1 MLFSEILRN
10 SLNYEIRVALN
21 GGIWWRRSQLYRHES
36 PLLCT
41 GLISPLDVFDPVHS
55 LPHQVASEERFSN
68 EKAEPTSWD
77 LESCVLMRNVAAIAS
92 LQCTNAQ
99 PFLVGREPFPEKLME
114 ME

>member
-21 GGIWWRRSQLYRHES
+21 GSIWWQRSQLYHHET

-41 GLISPLDVFDPVHS
+41 GLISPLNVFDPVHS
-55 LPHQVASEERFSN
+55 LTCQVAPEGRFSN
-68 EKAEPTSWD
+68 KKAEATSRD
-77 LESCVLMRNVAAIAS
+77 LESRVPMRNGTAIAS
-92 LQCTNAQ
+92 PQCTKAQ